1 MEEDEEV
8 VDLDLDDIK
17 ECLGSQHVDDYVD
30 GAVQR
35 MSQLQIEAPATSQPP
50 NLASSHSLP
59 PINIDNTNRV
69 SRGPNRDSD
78 RTMTEK
84 NFQAEE
90 VEGDQAMLANEEQS
104 RIEGAGEEITINIDD
119 EEGGRP

>member
-8 VDLDLDDIK
+8 VDLDPDDIK
-17 ECLGSQHVDDYVD
+17 ECLGSQHVDEDVD

-50 NLASSHSLP
+50 NLASCHAVPL
-59 PINIDNTNRV
+59 INIMDANRA
-69 SRGPNRDSD
+69 SRDPKRDSD

-104 RIEGAGEEITINIDD
+104 RIEDAGEEIVISID
-119 EEGGRP
+119 